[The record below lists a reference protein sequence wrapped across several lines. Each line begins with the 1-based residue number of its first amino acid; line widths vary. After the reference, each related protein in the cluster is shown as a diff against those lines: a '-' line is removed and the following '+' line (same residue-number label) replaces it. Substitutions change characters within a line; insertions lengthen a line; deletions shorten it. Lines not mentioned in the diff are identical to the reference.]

1 MSQKVFDNDLV
12 VIQKSKI
19 TLTLNKPAYVG
30 MYILNLNRAL
40 MYGLHYDYIKNKNGS
55 KSTLLFT
62 DIHSLLYEIKNEHV
76 YEDFSKDKKC
86 LTLVIIQL
94 SQNFMMIQANWWL
107 VKSKLKELVS
117 QLKNLLD

>member
-1 MSQKVFDNDLV
+1 MPQKIFDNDLV
-12 VIQKSKI
+12 AIQKSKI
-19 TLTLNKPAYVG
+19 TLTLNKPVYVG

-55 KSTLLFT
+55 KSRLLFT

-86 LTLVIIQL
+86 LTFVIIQL
-94 SQNFMMIQANWWL
+94 SQNFMMIQTNWWL
-107 VKSKLKELVS
+107 VK
-117 QLKNLLD
+117 